1 MKQEIR
7 GAEPQSRC
15 LNCGVPRTGD
25 FCSACGQKYVD
36 EPMTLRTLFQAFASR
51 VLDLDQG
58 LLYTFRRLAV
68 DPGGVARA
76 YVRGRQ
82 KPYVHPLALMVV
94 ATAVFIGFV
103 ELTEDILQRETEA
116 FFQERGAFY
125 DGSFEALID
134 QFVKPYATIF
144 FVLSCLPI
152 AYGFQFAFR
161 RIAAYTSTETLI
173 MVLFATAQ
181 ATFYTGF
188 AQLVVFAWP
197 SLTGIIVAQLS
208 SLLIFPVLAHAAY
221 GFYRRRL
228 SDVARGFVVSIVS
241 YVVMT
246 VGMIALGV
254 GFGFALSYLGRV

>member
-1 MKQEIR
+1 MIR

-15 LNCGVPRTGD
+15 LNCGVPRTGA

-94 ATAVFIGFV
+94 ATAVFLGAV
-103 ELTEDILQRETEA
+103 GLTEDIIQRE
-116 FFQERGAFY
+116 
-125 DGSFEALID
+125 FEALLEGPGPSADESIKAAID
-134 QFVKPYATIF
+134 QFVEPYATIL
-144 FVLSCLPI
+144 FVISCLPI

-161 RIAAYTSTETLI
+161 RIAAYTSTETLA

-181 ATFYTGF
+181 ATLYTGIG
-188 AQLVVFAWP
+188 QLLILVWP
-197 SLTGIIVAQLS
+197 SLTGIIIAQLS
-208 SLLIFPVLAHAAY
+208 SLLVFPVLAHAAY
-221 GFYRRRL
+221 GFYRRKL
-228 SDVARGFVVSIVS
+228 SDVVLAFVVSVVS
-241 YVVMT
+241 YVAA
-246 VGMIALGV
+246 IAALLVLGI
-254 GFGFALSYLGRV
+254 GFGYLLAHLNLV